1 MAGAREVPVDK
12 VLGGRYRLDEA
23 IGQGGMATVFRA
35 RDEVL
40 GRDVAVKLFHNSA
53 VEAGRQEG
61 ELAVLSGLDHHA
73 LVQLHDAGLDT
84 DDYGRSHRYLVMALV
99 NGSDLHQRIK
109 AGPLSARHIAE
120 IGYDLA
126 EALDYI
132 HAHNVV
138 HRDLKPSNV
147 LLVDYGD
154 GSTRARA
161 KLTDFGVALAEDMER
176 MTAEGATTGTAGY
189 LSPEQASGRPVGP
202 PTDVYS
208 LGLVLL
214 ECFTQHLEFAGSV
227 VESAMARLTRDPLI
241 PENLPEHWQQLLAA
255 MTARDPDARPM
266 RHELVALLK
275 MVVIAESGRHR
286 DEELEPLFPEGVA
299 GASGAAE
306 GARTGAGA
314 RSALDTRPDVL
325 DTLPDEALDR
335 VTAMAARLF
344 RAPISLIS
352 VVDHDRV
359 WFKSH
364 YEPDVERVARK
375 LDLTMSS
382 VPSAQIVVVEDA
394 RSDPR
399 TSDHVLVTGPLGM
412 RFYVGVPL
420 KRGDGSVIGTL
431 CVMHFLPGTATQA
444 EIENLEDLAALVV
457 SQLELRQV
465 GLRTTT
471 EIETALPVPARSA
484 EAGTA

>member
-1 MAGAREVPVDK
+1 MTGARELPVDK
-12 VLGGRYRLDEA
+12 TLGGRYRLEQA

-40 GRDVAVKLFHNSA
+40 GRDVAVKLFHNSEI
-53 VEAGRQEG
+53 EAGRQEG
-61 ELAVLSGLDHHA
+61 ELAVLAGLDHHA

-84 DDYGRSHRYLVMALV
+84 DDYGRSHRYIVMALV
-99 NGSDLHQRIK
+99 NGSDLHQRIRT
-109 AGPLSARHIAE
+109 APLSARHIAE
-120 IGYDLA
+120 LGYDMA

-138 HRDLKPSNV
+138 HRDIKPSNI

-161 KLTDFGVALAEDMER
+161 KLTDFGVALADDVER
-176 MTAEGATTGTAGY
+176 MTKEGATTGTAGY

-202 PTDVYS
+202 ATDVYS

-227 VESAMARLTRDPLI
+227 VESAMARLSRDPRI
-241 PENLPEHWQQLLAA
+241 PEGLPEHWQQLLAA
-255 MTARDPDARPM
+255 MTARDPDARPS
-266 RHELVALLK
+266 RNELVALLK
-275 MVVIAESGRHR
+275 MLVIAESGRHR
-286 DEELEPLFPEGVA
+286 DEELEPLFPAA
-299 GASGAAE
+299 GSAATP
-306 GARTGAGA
+306 GPVTQ
-314 RSALDTRPDVL
+314 PDVL

-344 RAPISLIS
+344 SAPISLVSIS
-352 VVDHDRV
+352 DHDRV
-359 WFKSH
+359 WFKAH
-364 YEPDVERVARK
+364 YEPDVERIARE

-382 VPSAQIVVVEDA
+382 LPSAEPVVVEDA

-399 TSDHVLVTGPLGM
+399 TREHVLVTGPLGM

-420 KRGDGSVIGTL
+420 KRGDGTVIGTL
-431 CVMHFLPGTATQA
+431 CVMHFLPGTATGA
-444 EIENLEDLAALVV
+444 EIANLQDLAALVV

-471 EIETALPVPARSA
+471 EIATAMPTGSLRTSA
-484 EAGTA
+484 